1 MKAYWID
8 SDSDEAKVVDT
19 DASLKDLYRMCQ
31 CECIDVAVRNVRGIP
46 FDFVVDDIGLLVG
59 SPTTVFD
66 TNGHPQL
73 VGSVV
78 ILRSDDE
85 GDFAGLSD
93 DDISV
98 LRSVTSKSLIVH
110 YATNTVERRTVLVID

>member
-8 SDSDEAKVVDT
+8 SDGDEAKVVDT

-31 CECIDVAVRNVRGIP
+31 CDCIDIAVRSVHGIP
-46 FDFVVDDIGLLVG
+46 FDFVVDDSGLLVG

-66 TNGHPQL
+66 TNGYPQL

-85 GDFAGLSD
+85 GEFVGLSD
-93 DDISV
+93 DDISL